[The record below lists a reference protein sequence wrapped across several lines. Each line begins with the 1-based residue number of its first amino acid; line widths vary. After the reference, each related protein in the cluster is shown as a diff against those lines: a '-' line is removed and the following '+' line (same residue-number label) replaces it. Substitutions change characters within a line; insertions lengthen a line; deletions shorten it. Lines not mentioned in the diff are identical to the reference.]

1 MNKGWYLAYEKFS
14 FIAVVPELRTVVGQE
29 VASKLLVSDEEGM
42 LQALKN
48 CFRSLMTCPKEV
60 VKTQLEALH
69 KRLASLGMPQSGNS
83 SDLHLAEYGFSLYL
97 ETEVSLGLSSVPSD
111 KCLDSI
117 SQITSQPLP
126 ITF

>member
-1 MNKGWYLAYEKFS
+1 MNKGWSLAYEKFS
-14 FIAVVPELRTVVGQE
+14 FVAVVPELRTVVGQE
-29 VASKLLVSDEEGM
+29 VASELLVSDEAGM

-69 KRLASLGMPQSGNS
+69 KRLASLGMPQCGNNF
-83 SDLHLAEYGFSLYL
+83 DLHLAEYGFSLYP
-97 ETEVSLGLSSVPSD
+97 ETEVSLSLSSVPSD
-111 KCLDSI
+111 KCQDSF